1 MVVSRQTGK
10 QLTGNTVRLNRM
22 DNHMDDYIKR
32 GLKKWAETVR
42 PEQGARDQIMM
53 MALSEDYDPHEKT
66 AWVVQVWKDLFRS
79 DLIFHLEREWIINHQ
94 AALRLTTYHI
104 ATNGHMVL

>member
-1 MVVSRQTGK
+1 MVSRQTGK

-32 GLKKWAETVR
+32 DFKKWAETVR
-42 PEQGARDQIMM
+42 PEQDARNQVMM
-53 MALSEDYDPHEKT
+53 MARSENYDPHEKP

>member
-1 MVVSRQTGK
+1 
-10 QLTGNTVRLNRM
+10 
-22 DNHMDDYIKR
+22 MDDYLKR
-32 GLKKWAETVR
+32 SFKKWAETVR
-42 PEQGARDQIMM
+42 PERAARDQILM
-53 MALSEDYDPHEKT
+53 MALSEDYDQQEKPVG
-66 AWVVQVWKDLFRS
+66 VVQVWKDLFRS